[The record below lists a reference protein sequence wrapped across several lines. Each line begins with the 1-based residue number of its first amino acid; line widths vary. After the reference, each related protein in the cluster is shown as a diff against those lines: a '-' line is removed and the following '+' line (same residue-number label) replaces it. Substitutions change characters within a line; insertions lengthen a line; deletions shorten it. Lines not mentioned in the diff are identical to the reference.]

1 MTQAAA
7 MSTRR
12 ETNLSQDSDALLPG
26 KGHSPSYGI
35 NDSADLQGSSIET
48 SGKKAPS
55 VIQAITSPGSSGER
69 VWVVAMCS
77 LIACLA
83 SLINGMVIGYSSPTL
98 SILTAPSQPPS
109 ERFKDGDIY
118 SSLFGVS
125 VVNAFMCKSITVS
138 LSLSTCAAR
147 VFCQSVICMFTTVS
161 RDCTSVLSLTFD
173 FFIAL
178 GFWSYW
184 CNLWWSYSLAAV

>member
-1 MTQAAA
+1 MT
-7 MSTRR
+7 TRR

-48 SGKKAPS
+48 SGRTAPS
-55 VIQAITSPGSSGER
+55 VIQAITSSGSSGER

-83 SLINGMVIGYSSPTL
+83 SMINGMVIGYSSPTL
-98 SILTAPSQPPS
+98 SILTSDSQNNW
-109 ERFKDGDIY
+109 EKFQRGDIY

-125 VVNAFMCKSITVS
+125 I
-138 LSLSTCAAR
+138 LLH
-147 VFCQSVICMFTTVS
+147 
-161 RDCTSVLSLTFD
+161 
-173 FFIAL
+173 
-178 GFWSYW
+178 
-184 CNLWWSYSLAAV
+184 